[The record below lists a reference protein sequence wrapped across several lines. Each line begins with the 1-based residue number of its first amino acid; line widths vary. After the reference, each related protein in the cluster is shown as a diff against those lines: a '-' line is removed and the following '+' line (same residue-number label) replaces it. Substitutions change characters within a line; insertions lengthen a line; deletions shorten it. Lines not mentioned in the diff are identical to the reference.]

1 MNHIFSIHRTRHVFS
16 VDYTKSILKSES
28 VNTLPKSLFHIPVD
42 SSPAS
47 RVADVALFSASD
59 RWCTPQIFT
68 KTKTGLY
75 DNKT

>member
-42 SSPAS
+42 SSPA
-47 RVADVALFSASD
+47 
-59 RWCTPQIFT
+59 
-68 KTKTGLY
+68 
-75 DNKT
+75 